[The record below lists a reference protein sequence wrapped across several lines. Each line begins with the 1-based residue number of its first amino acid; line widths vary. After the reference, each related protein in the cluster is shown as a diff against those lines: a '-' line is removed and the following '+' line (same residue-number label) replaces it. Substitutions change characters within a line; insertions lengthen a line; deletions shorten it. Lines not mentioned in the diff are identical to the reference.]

1 MSRALLTLRTIADR
15 ETACRWVRQA
25 PVGSRLE
32 FKSPRRTLPQNDRL
46 WAMLT
51 EIARQVDWYGQ
62 KLTPDDWKD
71 VFTASLRRAHVVPG
85 IDGGFVPL
93 GMRTSDMSK
102 EEMSALIEL
111 IYAFGAERGVVFG
124 DDRRGHD
131 AAEDADARS
140 TAETV

>member
-15 ETACRWVRQA
+15 DRACRWVRQA
-25 PVGSRLE
+25 PIGSRVE
-32 FKSPRRTLPQNDRL
+32 FKSPRRTLPQNDRM

-62 KLTPDDWKD
+62 KLTADDWKD

-85 IDGGFVPL
+85 LDGGFVPL

-102 EEMSALIEL
+102 QEMGELITLIE
-111 IYAFGAERGVVFG
+111 AFGAEHGVIFG
-124 DDRRGHD
+124 DYEGRDRE
-131 AAEDADARS
+131 ALEVQSA
-140 TAETV
+140 

>member
-1 MSRALLTLRTIADR
+1 M
-15 ETACRWVRQA
+15 RQA

-51 EIARQVDWYGQ
+51 EVARQVDWYGQ
-62 KLTPDDWKD
+62 KLSPDDWKD

-102 EEMSALIEL
+102 QEMGDLFALIE
-111 IYAFGAERGVVFG
+111 AFAAERGVVLG
-124 DDRRGHD
+124 EREE
-131 AAEDADARS
+131 A
-140 TAETV
+140 

>member
-1 MSRALLTLRTIADR
+1 MSRALLTLRSIADR

-25 PVGSRLE
+25 PIGSRVE
-32 FKSPRRTLPQNDRL
+32 FKSPRRTLPQNDRM

-93 GMRTSDMSK
+93 GMRTSDMTK
-102 EEMSALIEL
+102 EEMSDLFSLIE
-111 IYAFGAERGVVFG
+111 AFAAERGVVLG
-124 DDRRGHD
+124 EREE
-131 AAEDADARS
+131 A
-140 TAETV
+140 